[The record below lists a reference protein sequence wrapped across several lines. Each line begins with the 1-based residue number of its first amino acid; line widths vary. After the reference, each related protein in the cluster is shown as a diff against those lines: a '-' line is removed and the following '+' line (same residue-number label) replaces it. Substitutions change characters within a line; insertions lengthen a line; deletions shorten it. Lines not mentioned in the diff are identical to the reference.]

1 MRNVDKLKH
10 FVKLYDDGHI
20 FYDDGKLYRVVGS
33 IYNHGSEGERIEG
46 TNLKRFDEPKPLCY
60 LSTGNKRY
68 YRTSITVDGKSVLA
82 YEHIIIYAIFHG
94 VDSLRSSHHIDHI
107 DGDKHNNRIDNLELV
122 TFEEN
127 NRRIIELDM
136 LRPPRG
142 EENGA
147 SVLTES
153 DVLKI
158 RDLYSRKEYNQYEL
172 SGMFGVTQGNIS
184 EIVNRKRWAHI

>member
-1 MRNVDKLKH
+1 M
-10 FVKLYDDGHI
+10 KLYDDGHI
-20 FYDDGKLYRVVGS
+20 IYNDGKLYRVIGS
-33 IYNHGSEGERIEG
+33 IFNHRVEGKRIEG
-46 TNLKRFDEPKPLCY
+46 TRLKRFYKPEPLCY

-68 YRTSITVDGKSVLA
+68 YRTSISVNKKSISA

-94 VDSLRSSHHIDHI
+94 VDSLRNSHHIDHI
-107 DGDKHNNRIDNLELV
+107 DGDKHNNRIENLELV
-122 TFEEN
+122 TVEEN

-158 RDLYSRKEYNQYEL
+158 RDLYSRKEHTQYQL
-172 SGMFGVTQGNIS
+172 ADIFGVTQGNIS
-184 EIVNRKRWAHI
+184 DIVNRKRWAHI

>member
-1 MRNVDKLKH
+1 M
-10 FVKLYDDGHI
+10 KLYDDGHI
-20 FYDDGKLYRVVGS
+20 IYDDGKLYRVIGS
-33 IYNHGSEGERIEG
+33 IFNYGVEGKRIEG
-46 TNLKRFDEPKPLCY
+46 TRLKRFDEPKPLCY

-68 YRTSITVDGKSVLA
+68 YRTSISVNGKSVSA

-107 DGDKHNNRIDNLELV
+107 DGDKHNNRIENLELV
-122 TFEEN
+122 TVEEN
-127 NRRIIELDM
+127 NRRIIELDL

-158 RDLYSRKEYNQYEL
+158 RDLYSRKEHTQYQL
-172 SGMFGVTQGNIS
+172 AGIFGVTQGNIS
-184 EIVNRKRWAHI
+184 DIVNRKRWAHI